1 MSLVDD
7 LSDAQDLPLEA
18 MQQAARTPDRIA
30 AGVLRVV
37 DKAASGETLSE
48 REQNLLFWGVH
59 VLGEVRDT
67 RLYRPLLALLA
78 RPSDETDVLLGDAIT
93 GTLSRVMASIFDGD
107 PAPLLGLLANP
118 EIDEFIRWNVF
129 GALTFL
135 TFDGKVERQV
145 THDFLVRFDDERL
158 ARAGDATWNGWAE
171 GIALLGF
178 EDLAGRF
185 STALDEA
192 RLLDDVCDRA
202 WFEAV
207 MFDAREKPKDVERF
221 EMHQMGYFGDASD
234 ELDAM
239 FSSFEDEDAE
249 PETPLVNPTRD
260 VGRNDPCPCGS
271 GKKFKKCCLG
281 KEEPGSSAS
290 TPSSVPPLPPSRS
303 R

>member
-30 AGVLRVV
+30 GGVLRVV
-37 DKAASGETLSE
+37 EKAASGAELSE
-48 REQNLLFWGVH
+48 REQNLLFWGIH

-78 RPSDETDVLLGDAIT
+78 RPSEETDVLLGDAIT

-107 PAPLLGLLANP
+107 AAPLIALLGNP

-135 TFDGKVERQV
+135 TFDGRVERQV
-145 THDFLVRFDDERL
+145 THDFVVRFDEERL
-158 ARAGDATWNGWAE
+158 ARAGDAAWNGWAE
-171 GIALLGF
+171 AIALLGF
-178 EDLAGRF
+178 EDLTDRYSA
-185 STALDEA
+185 ALGEA
-192 RLLDDVCDRA
+192 RLLDDVCDKA

-207 MFDAREKPKDVERF
+207 TFDARENPTDPERF
-221 EMHQMGYFGDASD
+221 GMHQLGYFGDASD

-239 FSSFEDEDAE
+239 FSSFEDEDAG
-249 PETPLVNPTRD
+249 PEAPLVNPTRD
-260 VGRNDPCPCGS
+260 IGRNDPCPCGS

-281 KEEPGSSAS
+281 KEEIGSPAAS
-290 TPSSVPPLPPSRS
+290 TLPPLPPSRG